1 MRVVIAPDKFKGR
14 LTAAQAADA
23 IERGMRAVFRD
34 AEFVIAPMADG
45 GEGTV
50 DAFLRA
56 GADLHTVRVHGPLG
70 DPVDARFAMHASTAI
85 VELAEASGLE
95 LVAQTRRDIMRADTY
110 GTGELLRAS
119 LDAGAQRIII
129 GLGGSATND
138 AGTGMLRALGI

>member
-14 LTAAQAADA
+14 LTAAQVADA
-23 IERGMRAVFRD
+23 IERGMRAVLHD

-56 GADLHTVRVHGPLG
+56 GAERKSARVHGPLG
-70 DPVDARFAMHASTAI
+70 DPVDAIFGMLGDTAI
-85 VELAEASGLE
+85 LEMAAASGLE
-95 LVAQTRRDIMRADTY
+95 KVPHERRDVMHADTY
-110 GTGELLRAS
+110 GTGELLLAA
-119 LDAGAQRIII
+119 LDMGARRIII

-138 AGTGMLRALGI
+138 AGSCARSA